1 MKKILLSI
9 AATAALT
16 AAVAPA
22 AAQPYGRH
30 GGYSSNLSTSYV
42 DSLDWKI
49 TNAAQERRISWG
61 EARNLKSELSQVK
74 PIAWRVQTGEARG
87 WERQRLEQAVSR
99 IEQAVNSGYDR
110 GYGRGDGRQYGSGYG
125 RGWNR

>member
-22 AAQPYGRH
+22 AAQPYGHQGR
-30 GGYSSNLSTSYV
+30 GGYDSHLSTSYV

-49 TNAAQERRISWG
+49 RNAAQERRVSWS
-61 EARNLKSELSQVK
+61 EARSLRNQLAQVK

-87 WERQRLEQAVSR
+87 YERQRLEQTVNR
-99 IEQAVNSGYDR
+99 IEQAVNGWSRNDR
-110 GYGRGDGRQYGSGYG
+110 GGRDYGQGYGRR
-125 RGWNR
+125 